1 VGSNACAGSYRNYLS
16 RNMVRFHAPTRLARL
31 PYFLAVSCL
40 CPQLQSILSLFIHRE
55 PGVPSNLPLEL
66 TLYQQYARLPQQP
79 QTDKMI
85 YYGVNWRSCARN
97 LAVRKKNKTGTKR
110 VDNNK
115 PTRSKLP
122 HNSMPWKKRAHM
134 IQPPNSQKIDP

>member
-66 TLYQQYARLPQQP
+66 TLYQQYVRLPQQP
-79 QTDKMI
+79 QTDKMPI
-85 YYGVNWRSCARN
+85 
-97 LAVRKKNKTGTKR
+97 TG
-110 VDNNK
+110 
-115 PTRSKLP
+115 L
-122 HNSMPWKKRAHM
+122 
-134 IQPPNSQKIDP
+134 IDEVVHGI